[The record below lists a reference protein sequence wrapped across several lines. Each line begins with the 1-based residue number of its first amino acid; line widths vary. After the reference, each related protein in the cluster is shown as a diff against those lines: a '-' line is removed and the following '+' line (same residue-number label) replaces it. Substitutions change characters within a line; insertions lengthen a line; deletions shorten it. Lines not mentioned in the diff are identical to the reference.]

1 MSVEPS
7 QVLDDLACRRACL
20 EEAQRNGVSESELGE
35 LRGEVE
41 DARNRVESGTWGLCS
56 VCHTAIEEH
65 RLRTDPLVKVCLD
78 CMGEVERRA
87 LELDLE
93 SAAQVQA
100 SLLPP
105 PVVRRRG
112 WEIAHHWEPLRAV
125 SGDHVDL
132 LRPER
137 EGEPFYLLLSDVA
150 GKGVAA
156 SLLQTH
162 LLALFRAFS
171 LAGFELPKL
180 LDEVNRLFFQA
191 TEASAYA
198 TLVAVRLSDDGAVE
212 MVNAGHPPA
221 LLAGAGS
228 LTEVSGGG
236 LPLGLF
242 RETRYVS
249 SRFHLA
255 LGETLMLYTDGWT
268 ESENGDVEYG
278 RERAAAAMRE
288 GVGGT
293 LSELLR
299 HCRQDLADFL
309 DQRARADDLTLVA
322 VRRVG

>member
-7 QVLDDLACRRACL
+7 QVLAELSCRRDCL
-20 EEAQRNGVSESELGE
+20 EEVRRREGGE
-35 LRGEVE
+35 LQVGALLGEVE
-41 DARNRVESGTWGLCS
+41 EAVERVDAGTWGLCS
-56 VCHTAIEEH
+56 ICHSAIEAE
-65 RLRTDPLVKVCLD
+65 RLRTDPLVKVCLE
-78 CMGEVERRA
+78 CLGEADRRA

-93 SAAQVQA
+93 SAARVQA

-105 PVVRRRG
+105 PVVRREG

-132 LRPER
+132 LLPER
-137 EGEPFYLLLSDVA
+137 LGEPLYVLLSDVA

-180 LDEVNRLFFQA
+180 LSEVNRLFFQA

-198 TLVAVRLSDDGAVE
+198 TLVAVRLGSNGEIE

-221 LLAGAGS
+221 LLAGAQGI
-228 LTEVSGGG
+228 TEVSGGG
-236 LPLGLF
+236 LPVGMF
-242 RETRYVS
+242 REANYS
-249 SRFHLA
+249 SERFRLA
-255 LGETLMLYTDGWT
+255 PGETLMLYSDGWT
-268 ESENGDVEYG
+268 ESENGEEEYG
-278 RERAAAAMRE
+278 RQRALSAL
-288 GVGGT
+288 GGGLGGT

-299 HCRQDLADFL
+299 HCRQDLAEFL
-309 DQRARADDLTLVA
+309 GEKSRGDDLTLLA
-322 VRRVG
+322 VRRVN